1 MTRTIPGV
9 LAAAF
14 ALIATGVLAM
24 PTEAQKQAVRS
35 SCASDYKTY
44 CSAVP
49 PGGRPSI
56 QCLERNMANLVPAC
70 QQAVK
75 AVTGG

>member
-1 MTRTIPGV
+1 VTRTIAGLLV
-9 LAAAF
+9 ASAMVSTAAQA
-14 ALIATGVLAM
+14 A
-24 PTEAQKQAVRS
+24 PTEAQRQAIRS
-35 SCASDYKTY
+35 SYANDYKTY
-44 CSAVP
+44 CSSVP
-49 PGGRPSI
+49 PGGLPSL